1 MFDFHFQL
9 TTREN
14 DPCIILSG
22 SCREYSLERFNEAMK
37 EASKQATKAVYLD
50 LAQTKL
56 LDSASLGTIV
66 SHFNL
71 LRGQGKRLV
80 LLNPSASCKHLL
92 EITSLNR
99 VLTIET
105 DAPPLAPSAD

>member
-1 MFDFHFQL
+1 MFDFHFL
-9 TTREN
+9 LSTREE
-14 DPCIILSG
+14 DPCLVLSG
-22 SCREYSLERFNEAMK
+22 SCREYSLDRFNEAMK
-37 EASKQATKAVYLD
+37 DAASKATKTVYLD
-50 LAQTKL
+50 LSQTKL

-80 LLNPSASCKHLL
+80 LLNPSASCRHLL

-99 VLTIET
+99 VLTIER
-105 DAPPLAPSAD
+105 DIPSSVGPVD

>member
-9 TTREN
+9 STRGDE
-14 DPCIILSG
+14 PCLVLSG
-22 SCREYSLERFNEAMK
+22 SCREYSLDRFNEAMK
-37 EASKQATKAVYLD
+37 DASAKATKTVYID
-50 LAQTKL
+50 LSQTKL

-71 LRGQGKRLV
+71 LRGQGKKLV
-80 LLNPSASCKHLL
+80 LLNPSASCRHLL

-99 VLTIET
+99 VLTVERDT
-105 DAPPLAPSAD
+105 PSSIGPID

>member
-1 MFDFHFQL
+1 MFDFHFQMS
-9 TTREN
+9 TRDQ
-14 DPCIILSG
+14 DPCILLSG
-22 SCREYSLERFNEAMK
+22 SCREYSLDRFNEAMK
-37 EASKQATKAVYLD
+37 DAVANATKTVFLD
-50 LAQTKL
+50 LSQTKL

-80 LLNPSASCKHLL
+80 LLNPSASCRHLL

-99 VLTIET
+99 VLTIEVDPT
-105 DAPPLAPSAD
+105 PATPGVP

>member
-1 MFDFHFQL
+1 MFDFFLQ
-9 TTREN
+9 TTSRN
-14 DPCIILSG
+14 GDPCLQLAG
-22 SCREYSLERFNEAMK
+22 SCREYSLDRFNQAMK
-37 EASKQATKAVYLD
+37 EATAQAEKTVYLD
-50 LAQTKL
+50 LSQTKL

-71 LRGQGKRLV
+71 LRSKGKSLV

-99 VLTIET
+99 VLVIET
-105 DAPPLAPSAD
+105 DSPTA

>member
-1 MFDFHFQL
+1 MFDFFLQTATHKG
-9 TTREN
+9 E
-14 DPCIILSG
+14 PCLQVSG
-22 SCREYSLERFNEAMK
+22 SCREYSLDRFNAAMK
-37 EASKQATKAVYLD
+37 EAALAAKKFVYLD

-71 LRGQGKRLV
+71 LRGQGKSLV

-99 VLTIET
+99 VLSIEY
-105 DAPPLAPSAD
+105 DQAD

>member
-1 MFDFHFQL
+1 MFDFFLQT
-9 TTREN
+9 TTRN
-14 DPCIILSG
+14 GDPCLQLAG
-22 SCREYSLERFNEAMK
+22 SCREYSLDRFNQAMK
-37 EASKQATKAVYLD
+37 DAAIQAKKTVYLD
-50 LAQTKL
+50 LSQTKL

-71 LRGQGKRLV
+71 LRSQGKSLV

-99 VLTIET
+99 VLVIET
-105 DAPPLAPSAD
+105 DAANA